1 MRISEEKILD
11 IAFKLFKDKSVRAVR
26 MQDIARACGVSLWDV
41 NEKFKSKKDVILSLI
56 RYILRKK
63 STFLLVSSSI
73 SPSPVTELSN
83 FLKFM
88 HDNIIELGLSVFTE
102 LGRYHPVALD
112 QLKDMVELTLMP
124 YMQRVIER
132 GIDEGFFRR
141 ELDREMYVA
150 LYFDTIRKAIEKNPS
165 NWTETQRAVAHINDI
180 YFHGALNVKGM
191 RV

>member
-11 IAFKLFKDKSVRAVR
+11 VALKLFKEKSVGAVR

-41 NEKFKSKKDVILSLI
+41 NEKFKSKKDLILALI
-56 RYILRKK
+56 RCILRKK

-73 SPSPVTELSN
+73 SPSPVTELNN

-88 HDNIIELGLSVFTE
+88 HENIVELGPSIFIQ

-112 QLKDMVELTLMP
+112 QLKEVVELTLMP
-124 YMQRVIER
+124 YMQTVIER
-132 GIDEGFFRR
+132 GIDEGFCRH

-150 LYFDTIRKAIEKNPS
+150 SYFDTIRKAIEKNAS
-165 NWTETQRAVAHINDI
+165 NWTETQRLVVHINDI